1 MTKRFVRFH
10 CDVATSGRL
19 HLAPPRCAYAASFV
33 ARSLDQQINLRCSA
47 SSAQSAAHAF
57 VARYARRNRPGLTLD
72 YGALVLQPNRAFLR
86 LFDFLCLVTPAV
98 AAATSASAAAAP
110 PWYDRWA
117 PTRDAAL
124 AAALRAYP
132 PGLKSGRPRPSNDS
146 TGHFEDGLPSDFDK
160 QADRPWELPDAYPT
174 PRPLAG
180 STPLSCAGSSLT
192 STPPSRAVGEAWRRG
207 K

>member
-1 MTKRFVRFH
+1 M
-10 CDVATSGRL
+10 
-19 HLAPPRCAYAASFV
+19 
-33 ARSLDQQINLRCSA
+33 
-47 SSAQSAAHAF
+47 
-57 VARYARRNRPGLTLD
+57 
-72 YGALVLQPNRAFLR
+72 LQPNRAFLR

-146 TGHFEDGLPSDFDK
+146 TGHFEDGLPSDFDN
-160 QADRPWELPDAYPT
+160 QADRPWELPDAAT
-174 PRPLAG
+174 LGWLDAAQLRGFFADLNAAVA
-180 STPLSCAGSSLT
+180 SC
-192 STPPSRAVGEAWRRG
+192 R
-207 K
+207 